1 MKGGLYIAVAAI
13 LGALLAN
20 LLLADPGYVGLRFA
34 GRLVEMSAVTFL
46 LLLVA
51 AYFLVRLGVR
61 AISAR
66 QLWRRN
72 QEQRRLERARRS
84 LAQGLLELSEG
95 DYDAAEKTLTRYVR
109 DAENPVAHYL
119 VAARA
124 ADLQGAGQRRD
135 ELLARALE
143 ASTERRAPVLIMQAE
158 INLKHKQLASAL
170 ATLEQ
175 LEASG
180 ESNARGLLLLSRVH
194 RQTGQWQRLLELEPR
209 LRSTRGIPPAVAD
222 ETVAQIYLDRLKAAG
237 AAADPEQLAT
247 AWKDIPKSLARRAD
261 MVVAY
266 ARAAIAC
273 DDHESAEEV
282 LRESI
287 ERTWDES
294 TVLMYGEVETD
305 EPFRALERAES
316 WLPKHSEDAALLL
329 TCALL
334 AARAELFGK
343 ARTYLETSIAIKPRL
358 EAYQLLASL
367 MEQLGERERALK
379 ALNDALAFAVG
390 RKAKLPK
397 IHTRRCLDRR
407 QSDRRR

>member
-1 MKGGLYIAVAAI
+1 MKGGLYIAAAAI

-20 LLLADPGYVGLRFA
+20 LLLADPGYVALRFA

-51 AYFLVRLGVR
+51 TYFAVRLLAR

-84 LAQGLLELSEG
+84 LGQGLLELSEG
-95 DYDAAEKTLTRYVR
+95 EYDAAEKTLTRYTR

-124 ADLQGAGQRRD
+124 ADLQGSTQRRD

-143 ASTERRAPVLIMQAE
+143 ASTDRRAPVLIMQAE
-158 INLKHKQLASAL
+158 MHLKHKQLASAL

-194 RQTGQWQRLLELEPR
+194 RQTGQWQRLLEIEPR

-237 AAADPEQLAT
+237 NAADLEQLGS
-247 AWKDIPKSLARRAD
+247 AWKDMPKSLARRPD
-261 MVVAY
+261 IVVSY
-266 ARAAIAC
+266 ARAAMAC
-273 DDHESAEEV
+273 DEHHTAEAA

-287 ERTWDES
+287 ERAWDES
-294 TVLMYGEVETD
+294 TVATYGEIEAD
-305 EPFRALERAES
+305 DPFKVLERAES
-316 WLPKHSEDAALLL
+316 WLPDHPEDAALLL
-329 TCALL
+329 TCARL
-334 AARAELFGK
+334 ATRAELYGK

-367 MEQLGERERALK
+367 MEQLGERERAVK

-390 RKAKLPK
+390 RKPKLPK
-397 IHTRRCLDRR
+397 IHTRRWLDRR
-407 QSDRRR
+407 QGDRRR

>member
-1 MKGGLYIAVAAI
+1 MKGGLYIAAAAI

-20 LLLADPGYVGLRFA
+20 LLLADPGYVALRFA

-51 AYFLVRLGVR
+51 TYFAVRLIAR

-66 QLWRRN
+66 QLWKRN

-84 LAQGLLELSEG
+84 LGQGLLELSEG
-95 DYDAAEKTLTRYVR
+95 EYDAAEKTLTRYAR

-124 ADLQGAGQRRD
+124 ADLQGSSQRRD

-158 INLKHKQLASAL
+158 MHLKHKQLASAL

-194 RQTGQWQRLLELEPR
+194 RQTGQWQRLLEIEPR
-209 LRSTRGIPPAVAD
+209 LRSMRGIPPAVAD

-237 AAADPEQLAT
+237 NAADLEQLGS
-247 AWKDIPKSLARRAD
+247 AWKDMPKSLARRPD
-261 MVVAY
+261 IVVSY
-266 ARAAIAC
+266 ARAAMAC
-273 DDHESAEEV
+273 DEHDTAEAA

-287 ERTWDES
+287 ERAWDES
-294 TVLMYGEVETD
+294 TVATYGEIEAD
-305 EPFRALERAES
+305 DPFKVLERAES
-316 WLPKHSEDAALLL
+316 WLPDHPEDAALLL
-329 TCALL
+329 TCARL
-334 AARAELFGK
+334 ATRAELYGK

-367 MEQLGERERALK
+367 MEQLGERERAVK

-390 RKAKLPK
+390 RKPKLPK
-397 IHTRRCLDRR
+397 IHTRRWLDRR
-407 QSDRRR
+407 QGDRRR